1 MENELEQ
8 WAVAVDKTLDLI
20 VKQQE
25 QLTKQLEET
34 VRLLE
39 TIINDLKRRP

>member
-8 WAVAVDKTLDLI
+8 WTVAVDKTLDLMI
-20 VKQQE
+20 RQQE
-25 QLTKQLEET
+25 RLAKQLEET

>member
-8 WAVAVDKTLDLI
+8 WTVAVDKTLDLI
-20 VKQQE
+20 IKQQE
-25 QLTKQLEET
+25 QLARQLEET
-34 VRLLE
+34 VRLLK